1 MYWVDFTDYPEDVQE
16 AFTAYLADRYKE
28 SRGEKGHG
36 MWWNHMNILSEANM
50 LNNPTRRGCEYGTV
64 LTGCW
69 VWWVCRDITED
80 LGLFVSFSAYK
91 KEREHY
97 VNLLKEAKAFVGH

>member
-1 MYWVDFTDYPEDVQE
+1 M
-16 AFTAYLADRYKE
+16 
-28 SRGEKGHG
+28 
-36 MWWNHMNILSEANM
+36 
-50 LNNPTRRGCEYGTV
+50 GCDV

-69 VWWVCRDITED
+69 VVVCRDITED